1 MCRPK
6 DLMVLRLPSWLVVF
20 AEGVSREGQG
30 ADHVRTHPC
39 EPESVFECVE
49 KPDFPITDYI
59 TLLTTGLKVAEDTW
73 AAAAYLWLKLKKRI
87 RQGRC
92 KGSLNPYTVHRILLT
107 CVVLADKLLNDQA
120 ASNPTYAGVGQ
131 ITLAELYEMEAYVWQ
146 ALDFNVLVG
155 PRDIR
160 RVREL
165 LSPPPPM
172 PDAVAA
178 AVGPHVGMTLPP
190 AAAAAAAA
198 VTFEAVDSP
207 AASPRKGEMQLV
219 ALSPAGCAVG
229 AGGACG
235 CAADAMPALC
245 PTSSRRS
252 LCSSTGSGGRLLPP
266 IEGTRGFPAW

>member
-20 AEGVSREGQG
+20 AERVAREGKG

-49 KPDFPITDYI
+49 KPDFPISDYI

-131 ITLAELYEMEAYVWQ
+131 ITLTELYEMEAYVWK

-172 PDAVAA
+172 PEAA
-178 AVGPHVGMTLPP
+178 PVLPP
-190 AAAAAAAA
+190 PATAAAAAAAAA
-198 VTFEAVDSP
+198 VTFSPVDSP
-207 AASPRKGEMQLV
+207 VASPQKGEAQFV
-219 ALSPAGCAVG
+219 ALSSAACCAGV
-229 AGGACG
+229 GGACG
-235 CAADAMPALC
+235 DAVPTLC

-252 LCSSTGSGGRLLPP
+252 LCSSNSNGSGGRLLPP
-266 IEGTRGFPAW
+266 IDGARGYPAW